1 LFGHARGAFTDAK
14 TSRKGIFEL
23 CSSGTLLLDE
33 IGDMPLALQ
42 MKLLRV
48 LQEHVVTPVGS
59 SNSVSID
66 TRVIAATHHDI
77 LQDAKEK
84 RFREDLYYRLS
95 IVVLHIPPLRERVED
110 IPLLTEHFLAM
121 FNTRFGLNIASPCAS
136 LYRKMMAYEWPGNIR
151 ELQNAMERSV
161 VLSVDGKVSEN
172 DLFAHLTFGSKSRA
186 SHTVQLQAAGN
197 DSERFLEY
205 SMPLT
210 EAKQDFER
218 KYLEHQLKVS
228 HGQVV
233 AVAERSGRYRAD
245 IYRLLSRY
253 GIDHVQY
260 RD

>member
-1 LFGHARGAFTDAK
+1 
-14 TSRKGIFEL
+14 
-23 CSSGTLLLDE
+23 
-33 IGDMPLALQ
+33 
-42 MKLLRV
+42 
-48 LQEHVVTPVGS
+48 
-59 SNSVSID
+59 
-66 TRVIAATHHDI
+66 

-161 VLSVDGKVSEN
+161 VLSVDGKLSEN

-186 SHTVQLQAAGN
+186 SHTVQLQAEGN